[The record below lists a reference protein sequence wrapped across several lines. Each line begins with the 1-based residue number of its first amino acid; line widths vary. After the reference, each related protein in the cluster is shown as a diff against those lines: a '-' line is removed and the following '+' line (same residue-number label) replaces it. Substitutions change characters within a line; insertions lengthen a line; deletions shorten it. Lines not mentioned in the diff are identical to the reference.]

1 MDYFHA
7 LSAYRGSLSNNWMMS
22 VFLLFIYYML
32 ALIKSVK
39 RRRCIF
45 SVLCHLDK
53 TKKRLTEFALS
64 ASSSDVFV
72 MQ

>member
-22 VFLLFIYYML
+22 VFLLYYMS

-39 RRRCIF
+39 RWICIF
-45 SVLCHLDK
+45 SVLCHFDK
-53 TKKRLTEFALS
+53 MKKRLTESALS